1 MMEWLY
7 ALLALPPIIAL
18 YFLIKKAQEVLSVK
32 KVLVVDLGTGGIID
46 IGLKVKGDDIVR
58 GEEVIGKLSN
68 YVHTKIGGNYYI
80 FTAVINQKPFPI
92 KFVAVDADYVYAAL
106 DKQATDRAIL
116 NYLDD
121 QLRAIEELRRRSP
134 LERILDNGELV
145 IFSLLVFLSSVM
157 IVGPGIYLTALHLD
171 ALSTS
176 LEKVVEYIYS
186 NNTTVTGVEIY
197 G

>member
-1 MMEWLY
+1 MEWIY
-7 ALLALPPIIAL
+7 ALLAIPPLIAL
-18 YFLIKKAQEVLSVK
+18 YFLAKKAQEVLSIK
-32 KVLVVDLGTGGIID
+32 KVYVVDIGTGGVID
-46 IGLKVKGDDIVR
+46 IGLKARGDDIIR
-58 GEEVIGKLSN
+58 EGEVIGKLSN
-68 YVHTKIGGNYYI
+68 YVYTKIGGNYYI

-134 LERILDNGELV
+134 IEKILDNGELV
-145 IFSLLVFLSSVM
+145 VFALLVFLSSVM

-186 NNTTVTGVEIY
+186 KNDTITGVEIY